1 MKRGL
6 LVIAAAGLLT
16 TPAAAEMSVASFLT
30 KTDALKAKGI
40 LALGSPDLGLLRDEV
55 KRATISYRDTIKDAK
70 AKGRTP
76 HSCPP
81 EKMKMNSDELIT
93 HFKTVP
99 HGQAKRVSVRAAF
112 YDMMKKR
119 YPCP

>member
-6 LVIAAAGLLT
+6 LVLAAAGLLT
-16 TPAAAEMSVASFLT
+16 TPAAAEMSVSSFLT
-30 KTDALKAKGI
+30 KTEALKAKGI

-70 AKGRTP
+70 AKGKKP

-81 EKMKMNSDELIT
+81 EKTKMNSDELIT

-99 HGQAKRVSVRAAF
+99 QGQAKRVSVRAAF
-112 YDMMKKR
+112 FDMMKKR